1 MKEFKNDNFRT
12 VVAVDT
18 NVFFALVSTNENYTP
33 KKGDKNGF
41 YNTIRSLK
49 RKCINGSLKI
59 AILPQVFDEIKE
71 NLDNREREFLKEHCV
86 FVEPK
91 DSSKYTQKVV
101 KVALNYIRNGV
112 MEDENE
118 NGLPTSDAIIMAQAS
133 VVGLNL
139 VTSNHKHF
147 LYYSNFMHKKRR
159 EVVRTRAEDIEEI
172 NSRHGLYFE
181 MKNGETFV
189 PRPYSPAEYFELYR
203 GGPFYE
209 QGEYDEINLIQKDI

>member
-12 VVAVDT
+12 VIAVDS
-18 NVFFALVSTNENYTP
+18 NVFFAIVSTNENYIP
-33 KKGDKNGF
+33 KKSDKNGF

-59 AILPQVFDEIKE
+59 AILPQVFEEIKD
-71 NLDNREREFLKEHCV
+71 NLDHREKEFLEKHCV

-91 DSSKYTQKVV
+91 NKADFAKKSVIL
-101 KVALNYIRNGV
+101 ALDYIRKGA

-118 NGLPTSDAIIMAQAS
+118 NGLPSSDAIIMAQSS
-133 VVGLNL
+133 VAGLNL

-147 LYYSNFMHKKRR
+147 LYYSKFINKHKK
-159 EVVRTRAEDIEEI
+159 EVVRTRADDIEEI
-172 NSRHGLYFE
+172 NSRHGFYFE

-203 GGPFYE
+203 NGPFYE
-209 QGEYDEINLIQKDI
+209 QKNYDDIDLIQKDI